1 MMMAPFSEDEKYKIR
16 FAGPYL
22 GQYNQSD
29 MCKVLSL
36 FLGFIGTLIGL
47 GVWKWVL

>member
-1 MMMAPFSEDEKYKIR
+1 MKMIR

-29 MCKVLSL
+29 MCRLLSL
-36 FLGFIGTLIGL
+36 FFGLLGSLIGL